1 MEEQLEFV
9 RLAAAELD
17 DQAICEI
24 RRLAALD
31 GERTSADHLLE
42 LVGNQRAIVARR
54 ACGAAPEIIGLAAAL
69 RKADGQDVDL
79 VVLDP
84 AFAGQALEAAL
95 GRRLIEV
102 DRPSLFLRRA
112 GSPLGLSGPV

>member
-17 DQAICEI
+17 DQAIAEI

-31 GERTSADHLLE
+31 GSQTPADHLLE
-42 LVGNQRAIVARR
+42 LVANQQAILARR
-54 ACGAAPEIIGLAAAL
+54 ACGAAPEIIGLAAAV
-69 RKADGQDVDL
+69 RKADGQDVD
-79 VVLDP
+79 VIVLDP

-102 DRPSLFLRRA
+102 ERPSLFLRRA
-112 GSPLGLSGPV
+112 GSPLGLASPA